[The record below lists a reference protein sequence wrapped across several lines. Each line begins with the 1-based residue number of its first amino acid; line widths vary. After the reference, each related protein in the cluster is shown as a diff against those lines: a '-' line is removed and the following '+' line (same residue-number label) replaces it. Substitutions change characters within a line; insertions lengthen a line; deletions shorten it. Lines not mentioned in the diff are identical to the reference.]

1 MEVGDCWLGVGRML
15 AIGAAVDGAFGI
27 AILALTRPAAHLLGL
42 AVPDDPTYLG
52 LNGVLLLILAGIY
65 AAAAGDPR
73 SYRLV
78 PPLSAAG
85 RGLGSLLFIWAW
97 RRGAPPAFAWFALLD
112 FTIGGLTFVLWR
124 RAARVSD

>member
-1 MEVGDCWLGVGRML
+1 MTVGDRWRAVGRIL
-15 AIGAAVDGAFGI
+15 AIGAVVDGAFGI
-27 AILALTRPAAHLLGL
+27 AILALTRPAAQVLGL

-85 RGLGSLLFIWAW
+85 RGLGSLFFLWAW
-97 RRGAPPAFAWFALLD
+97 RRGGPAAFACFALLD
-112 FTIGGLTFVLWR
+112 FAIGALTLIAWR
-124 RAARVSD
+124 RAEQVSD